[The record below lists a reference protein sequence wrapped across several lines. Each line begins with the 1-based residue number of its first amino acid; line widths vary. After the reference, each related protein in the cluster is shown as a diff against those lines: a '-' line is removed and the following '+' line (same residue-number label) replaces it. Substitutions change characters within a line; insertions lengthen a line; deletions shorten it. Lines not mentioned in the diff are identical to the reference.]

1 MKTNNKQPP
10 ECMIFLLSKAYQK
23 GHALVKKRLL
33 PFGLTNIQ
41 YVILEALW
49 LADGLA
55 AVELGAILAIDKAT
69 LSGVLERMSE
79 GGWIEKKDDD
89 RDRRAIRVFLTE
101 KSKQMKET
109 LKKARQAA
117 NDELLAGFR
126 VEEKVLLRRL
136 LKDIAW

>member
-1 MKTNNKQPP
+1 MNAGNTQAP

-23 GHALVKKRLL
+23 GQGLVKKRLL

-41 YVILEALW
+41 YVILETLW
-49 LADGLA
+49 LEDGLT
-55 AVELGAILAIDKAT
+55 AVALSAILAIDKAT
-69 LSGVLERMSE
+69 LSGVLERMAE

-101 KSKQMKET
+101 KASRMRET
-109 LKKARQAA
+109 LQKERQAA
-117 NDELLAGFR
+117 NEELLSGFT

-136 LKDIAW
+136 LKDMA

>member
-1 MKTNNKQPP
+1 MTTEGNQAP

-23 GHALVKKRLL
+23 GHALVKRRLL

-49 LADGLA
+49 QADGLS

-79 GGWIEKKDDD
+79 SGWIEKRGDD
-89 RDRRAIRVFLTE
+89 RDRRAIRVFLTD
-101 KSKQMKET
+101 KAGRMKET
-109 LKKARQAA
+109 LQKERQEA
-117 NDELLAGFR
+117 NDELLSKFT

-136 LKDIAW
+136 LKDIS

>member
-1 MKTNNKQPP
+1 MTTDSNQTP

-41 YVILEALW
+41 YVILEVLW
-49 LADGLA
+49 LENGLS
-55 AVELGAILAIDKAT
+55 AVELGTILAIDKAT
-69 LSGVLERMSE
+69 LSGVLERMNE
-79 GGWIEKKDDD
+79 GGWIEKRNDD

-101 KSKQMKET
+101 KADRMKES
-109 LKKARQAA
+109 LQKERQTA
-117 NDELLAGFR
+117 NDELLSKFT

-136 LKDIAW
+136 LKDIS